1 MTRTPNIISVLVFFI
16 LTATS
21 QAAQPVRFHDDI
33 KPLLA
38 IHCYKCHGP
47 ESSKGGLRLDRRDS
61 APARGESG
69 APTIVPG
76 RSGQSELVRRITSDD
91 PDEVMPKKGQRLS
104 PAEIERLRAWIDQ
117 GAPWPEKDDYW
128 AFQPPAVA
136 PIPAGSSPNPI
147 DRFIEARLAE
157 QGVSP
162 APPADARTLLRR
174 AYADLLGVPP
184 SPPEA
189 DAFLNDRSPD
199 AYEKLIDRLLADPRY
214 GERWARHWLDLV
226 RYSESDGFEDDK
238 IRPHAWRYRDY
249 VIRSLNADKPYDRF
263 VREQIA
269 GDELYPDDS
278 DAWVATGFARLGM
291 WDGMSKEPAQRRQDL
306 LNDAT
311 DAVGAV
317 FLGVTVGCARCH
329 DHKYDPI
336 TQHDYYALQAF
347 FAGVKREDR
356 DLGEYRD
363 PPHVAEAHRKAR
375 TELAGLR
382 AEHDSIL
389 RKAREDVLWAR
400 RCEVDEN
407 AKVKVA
413 DQEIKKRAEF
423 LQPGRLAELDKKIKD
438 SEYVERLN
446 RPAAEAVFDTSSGAP
461 KTMLL
466 KGGELSRPGPEVPP
480 RFIEAMVSG
489 SVPSR
494 MAGSGRRTALANWLS
509 SPDNPLTARVMVN
522 RLWQHHFG
530 RGMVATPSDFGRH
543 GQPPTHRELLDWL
556 ARRFVEDGWSLKK
569 MHRLMMT
576 TAAYRRSSSMQSAA
590 ASIDPDNKLL
600 WRMNRRRLEAEAI
613 RDSILGVSGRLSPT
627 IGGPGVYPRISKDVN
642 VQLPN
647 NDKELSWGTCT
658 EEENCRRTI
667 YVFQRRSLT
676 MPLVDVFDA
685 APMSQSCAARPETTV
700 APQALTLLNGEFC
713 REEAK
718 HMADR
723 VRRESGENARQQIER
738 AFKLAFART
747 PSAAEM
753 ASSEAFLA
761 EQAKV
766 RAGDAS
772 AALHDFCHVLLNANE
787 FIYLD

>member
-1 MTRTPNIISVLVFFI
+1 MTRSTHILWAIVFF
-16 LTATS
+16 LLPGRS

-38 IHCYKCHGP
+38 IHCSKCHGP
-47 ESSKGGLRLDRRDS
+47 ETAKSGLRLDRRDS
-61 APARGESG
+61 AFAKGESDVP
-69 APTIVPG
+69 AIVPG
-76 RSGQSELVRRITSDD
+76 NSGKSELVRRITSND
-91 PDEVMPKKGQRLS
+91 PEEIMPKKGQPLK

-117 GAPWPEKDDYW
+117 GAPWPDQDDYW
-128 AFQPPAVA
+128 AFQTPMAV
-136 PIPAGSSPNPI
+136 PIPARGSSNPI
-147 DRFIEARLAE
+147 DRFIDARLAD
-157 QGVSP
+157 QSITP
-162 APPADARTLLRR
+162 APLAAARTLLRR
-174 AYADLLGVPP
+174 AFAGLLGVPP
-184 SPPEA
+184 SPQEA
-189 DAFLNDRSPD
+189 DAFLNDSAPD
-199 AYEKLIDRLLADPRY
+199 AYEKLIDRLLADSRY

-226 RYSESDGFEDDK
+226 RYSESDGLEDDK

-269 GDELYPDDS
+269 GDELWANDP
-278 DAWVATGFARLGM
+278 DAWVATGFSRLGM
-291 WDGMSKEPAQRRQDL
+291 WDGMSKEPAQRRQDF

-311 DAVGAV
+311 DAVGSV

-336 TQHDYYALQAF
+336 TQQDYYALQAF
-347 FAGVKREDR
+347 FAGVKRENH
-356 DLGEYRD
+356 DLGECHD
-363 PPHVAEAHRKAR
+363 PPHVVEAHKKAQA
-375 TELAGLR
+375 ELASLR
-382 AEHDSIL
+382 GQRDSIL
-389 RKAREDVLWAR
+389 RKAREDILWAR

-407 AKVKVA
+407 AQVKVT
-413 DQEIKKRAEF
+413 DQEVKKRAEF
-423 LQPGRLAELDKKIKD
+423 VHPGRLADLDKQIKEP
-438 SEYVERLN
+438 EYVERLN
-446 RPAAEAVFDTSSGAP
+446 RPAAEAVFETSGSAP

-466 KGGELSRPGPEVPP
+466 KGGELSRPGPEVQPA
-480 RFIEAMVSG
+480 FIQAMAADGGATSKV
-489 SVPSR
+489 
-494 MAGSGRRTALANWLS
+494 AGGRRTALANWLT
-509 SPDNPLTARVMVN
+509 SPDNPLTARVIVN

-530 RGMVATPSDFGRH
+530 RGIVATPSDFGRH

-556 ARRFVEDGWSLKK
+556 AGRFIEDGWSLKR

-576 TAAYRRSSSMQSAA
+576 SAAYKRSSSAQSAA
-590 ASIDPDNKLL
+590 ASVDPENKLL
-600 WRMNRRRLEAEAI
+600 WRANRRRLEAEAI
-613 RDSILGVSGRLSPT
+613 RDSILTVSGRLSPT
-627 IGGPGVYPRISKDVN
+627 AGGPGVYPRISKDVN

-658 EEENCRRTI
+658 EEENGRRTI

-676 MPLVDVFDA
+676 MPLVDVFDG

-718 HMADR
+718 YLADR
-723 VRRESGENARQQIER
+723 VRREAGEDLRLQIDR
-738 AFKLAFART
+738 AFKLAFARA
-747 PSAAEM
+747 PSTAEM
-753 ASSEAFLA
+753 AAAHAFVI

-766 RAGDAS
+766 RAGDPS